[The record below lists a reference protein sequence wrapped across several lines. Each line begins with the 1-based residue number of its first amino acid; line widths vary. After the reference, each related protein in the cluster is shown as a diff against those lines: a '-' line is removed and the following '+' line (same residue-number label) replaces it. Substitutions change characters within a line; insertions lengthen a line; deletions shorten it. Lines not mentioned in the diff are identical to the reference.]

1 MSPRDPTWHIRVRSR
16 PSRACVRARGWLILL
31 AFLASAI
38 ACPSSAHADA
48 DPASDV
54 LLAQNVFYPYQPPVS
69 PALNAATEEALLEAG
84 RSGLKL
90 KVAIIGSPEDLGA
103 VFDLFGHPQQY
114 ALFLDRE
121 ISFNHRQPLMVVM
134 PAGFGTVAAGPPGAL
149 AGVKVDAKHG
159 SYGLTR
165 SAILAIV
172 ALARAGG
179 RTIATPAIPP
189 ESSAAHAG
197 GPPAL
202 LLFGAPVVLLVLVAL
217 VIRRRGAS
225 SAHDAGVPE

>member
-1 MSPRDPTWHIRVRSR
+1 MSMRDLTGHPRVRSR
-16 PSRACVRARGWLILL
+16 PSHARSWLTLL
-31 AFLASAI
+31 AFLASVVV
-38 ACPSSAHADA
+38 CPSSAYADA

-69 PALNAATEEALLEAG
+69 PALSAATGKVLLEAS
-84 RSGLKL
+84 RAGLKL

-121 ISFNHRQPLMVVM
+121 ISFNNQQPLMVVM
-134 PAGFGTVAAGPPGAL
+134 PAGFGTVAAGPAGAL

-159 SYGLTR
+159 PYGLTR

-172 ALARAGG
+172 ALARARG
-179 RTIATPAIPP
+179 RTIATPSIPA
-189 ESSAAHAG
+189 ESSAKKAG
-197 GPPAL
+197 GPPTL
-202 LLFGAPVVLLVLVAL
+202 LLFGVPIAL
-217 VIRRRGAS
+217 VILVAVVTLRR
-225 SAHDAGVPE
+225 SATSAQDTGVSE